1 MKKIAACAIRMPV
14 TGIFAAALLALAGCA
29 LPLPDKP
36 VRPQT
41 YDLGPALPAVAAAS
55 VPITTP
61 LAIGRVDAPSAIDG
75 SQIVYRL
82 LYGGADQQPR
92 PYAMARW
99 VMSPPQLVAQRLRE
113 AFAATRPVV
122 EPGAGLAPLELQTD
136 IDEFAQVFRSA
147 ADSEGVVRLRMTVL
161 APNARSGRLVGQR
174 TFTVH
179 KPAATAD
186 APGGVVALRA
196 ATDEVV
202 QQVVSWVNALPSPQP

>member
-1 MKKIAACAIRMPV
+1 MKKIAARAIRTP
-14 TGIFAAALLALAGCA
+14 AAAVFVATLLALGGCA

-41 YDLGPALPAVAAAS
+41 YDLGPALPAAGAAAA
-55 VPITTP
+55 PIATP

-75 SQIVYRL
+75 TQIVYRL

-147 ADSEGVVRLRMTVL
+147 TDSEGVVRLRMTVL
-161 APNARSGRLVGQR
+161 APTARSGRLVGQR
-174 TFTVH
+174 TFTVR
-179 KPAATAD
+179 KPAVTAD

-196 ATDEVV
+196 ATDELV
-202 QQVVSWVNALPSPQP
+202 QQVVSWVNALPPQQP